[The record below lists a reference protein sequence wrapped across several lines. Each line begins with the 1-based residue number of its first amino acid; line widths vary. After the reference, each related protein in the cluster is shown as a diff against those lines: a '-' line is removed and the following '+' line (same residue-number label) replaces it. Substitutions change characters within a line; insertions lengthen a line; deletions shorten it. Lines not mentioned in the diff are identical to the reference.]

1 MFQCQEVNNSTARG
15 LHETVQNWNYHV
27 HALYN
32 TTKTRT
38 ESKIMIWVGGSKP
51 LADTSSETTH
61 LSKSCTYR
69 EERERD
75 YSEKDWNMKK
85 QKRSL
90 PSLEFQTP
98 LRIEQTLH
106 QSAAIH
112 LLLLLLSWYKQRR
125 RGRGG
130 NSMLGLKYC
139 CKPVIHIVS

>member
-1 MFQCQEVNNSTARG
+1 MPRSKQFHRSRPPRNSSK
-15 LHETVQNWNYHV
+15 LELSCSCSIQYHK
-27 HALYN
+27 N
-32 TTKTRT
+32 THRI
-38 ESKIMIWVGGSKP
+38 EDHDLGGSKP